1 MRVSLPQP
9 PLAAEVSII
18 LHCYQLVGRFCPR
31 LDQSTALLVIFW
43 GRCGGPPSTK
53 YAPDRPTPHR
63 CSPPPPPPSSPSSR
77 PACLCVSVA
86 RLAVARFTNVFTPP
100 SPSTPVF
107 HKQRKGSAAAGSRQ
121 GAAAA
126 TGRLQSTASAAPS
139 RDRKELTQK
148 QRELLTKMRTSRSS
162 VGERGGVGRGGGTA

>member
-1 MRVSLPQP
+1 MYHSGVEIGGVEYTFSEAGIGQHPPRRVAAEGCAYKTTEVLGNFIGSLPEVRRI
-9 PLAAEVSII
+9 LNEMREGAFAEGAYDVVRKN
-18 LHCYQLVGRFCPR
+18 CNNFCDEFVFALVGKR
-31 LDQSTALLVIFW
+31 I
-43 GRCGGPPSTK
+43 PSWVNRAATLGTW
-53 YAPDRPTPHR
+53 AG
-63 CSPPPPPPSSPSSR
+63 
-77 PACLCVSVA
+77 LGE
-86 RLAVARFTNVFTPP
+86 
-100 SPSTPVF
+100 
-107 HKQRKGSAAAGSRQ
+107 RKGSAAAGSRQ